1 MAKNEGK
8 TEKRSNR
15 IVGRRYRY
23 TEDYK
28 VLSAL
33 SGPGGRG
40 KQVIYTAPWIVPDL
54 DPETWQKL
62 VRALRVLTA
71 LAVLSWVGAFLAV
84 PPPTENKWYVPVLA
98 VGAFPLAYQVMGA
111 VSLVREKKPLE
122 RQQYDKSFVRV
133 HHCAVFTFV
142 ILCLSALCFAVCQIL
157 TAAGVL
163 QAAPFAAG
171 DAAFAALLVLT
182 AAAEL
187 LIRRLCR
194 GIKTDTLENSAYS
207 G

>member
-1 MAKNEGK
+1 MAKKEEK
-8 TEKRSNR
+8 TEQRSGR

-23 TEDYK
+23 TDDYQI
-28 VLSAL
+28 LPAL
-33 SGPGGRG
+33 GGPGARG
-40 KQVIYTAPWIVPDL
+40 KRVVYIAPWTVLTL
-54 DPETWQKL
+54 DAQTWQKL
-62 VRALRVLTA
+62 VRALQWLTA
-71 LAVLSWVGAFLAV
+71 LAVLGFVAAFCAV
-84 PPPTENKWYVPVLA
+84 PPPMENKWYVPVLA
-98 VGAFPLAYQVMGA
+98 IAAFPLAYQVMGA
-111 VSLVREKKPLE
+111 VSLPREKKPLE

-133 HHCAVFTFV
+133 HHSAVFAFV
-142 ILCLSALCFAVCQIL
+142 ILCLSALCFAVCRIL

-163 QAAPFAAG
+163 QAAPLAAG
-171 DAAFAALLVLT
+171 DAAFAALLVLM